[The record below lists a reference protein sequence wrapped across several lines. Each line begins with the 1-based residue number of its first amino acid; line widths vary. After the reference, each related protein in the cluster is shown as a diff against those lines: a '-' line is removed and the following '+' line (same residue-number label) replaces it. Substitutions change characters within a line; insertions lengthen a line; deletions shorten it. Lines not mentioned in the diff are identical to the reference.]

1 MNDAQYEIIWQSE
14 EMEIKSG
21 GYANTPFTLAAIFSN
36 FSSRMKAGD
45 TLLIK
50 KVRDDD

>member
-14 EMEIKSG
+14 SMEIKSA
-21 GYANTPFTLAAIFSN
+21 GYANTAFSLAAIFAN
-36 FSSRMKAGD
+36 FSDQMKAGD

-50 KVRDDD
+50 KVSDDE